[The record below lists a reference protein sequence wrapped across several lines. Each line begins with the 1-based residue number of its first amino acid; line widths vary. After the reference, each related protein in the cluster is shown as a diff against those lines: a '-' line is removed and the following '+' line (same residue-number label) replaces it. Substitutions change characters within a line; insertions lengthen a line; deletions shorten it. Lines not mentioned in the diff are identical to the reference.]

1 MRARLMMK
9 LMGMI
14 LMLVLTIISARSC
27 SSSPAS
33 SPMNPATLAKNGLS
47 GLCADQ
53 QAEAQASGDTS
64 AQTLVIPQSQ
74 DQLGTVGQTLGLA
87 PGTLTCTTTTTA
99 GP

>member
-1 MRARLMMK
+1 MMK
-9 LMGMI
+9 LMGI
-14 LMLVLTIISARSC
+14 VLMLVLTVVGSRSC

-47 GLCADQ
+47 GLCANE

-74 DQLGTVGQTLGLA
+74 DNLGNLGQTLGLA
-87 PGTLTCTTTTTA
+87 PGTVTCTTTTTA